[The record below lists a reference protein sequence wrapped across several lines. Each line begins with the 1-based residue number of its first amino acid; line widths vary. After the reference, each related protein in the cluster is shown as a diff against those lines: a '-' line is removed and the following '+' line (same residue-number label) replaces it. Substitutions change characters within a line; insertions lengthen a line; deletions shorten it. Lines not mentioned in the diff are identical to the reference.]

1 MLIDFFSK
9 LPNEADAQEVATELL
24 ADYAFLKEDPDDIL
38 LEGMYR
44 SRFLLELIGNP
55 HLNDIGGVIGIP
67 GFNVQAV
74 AAGKDGESVIVLAF
88 VAVSIHMLN
97 CLWLTIGQLKH
108 VVKLVTDGTINV
120 NLVLADM
127 ASNQDGKL
135 KIKLSKVLNKQT
147 GRETSA
153 PFQFSSLNWNGDTK
167 AYRESICK
175 RGSAIASSIFMAAKA
190 VQGSIEENDK
200 LADIN
205 PRMLLC
211 MFFTSCVLL

>member
-9 LPNEADAQEVATELL
+9 LPNEADAQEVAMELL
-24 ADYAFLKEDPDDIL
+24 ADYALRKEDPDDTSS
-38 LEGMYR
+38 EGMYR
-44 SRFLLELIGNP
+44 SRFLLELIANP
-55 HLNDIGGVIGIP
+55 HLNDIGGFVGIP
-67 GFNVQAV
+67 GVNVQAA
-74 AAGKDGESVIVLAF
+74 AAGKDGESVIVLAS
-88 VAVSIHMLN
+88 VVVNIHMLN
-97 CLWLTIGQLKH
+97 CLWLTIGQLEH
-108 VVKLVTDGTINV
+108 VVKLITDGTINV
-120 NLVLADM
+120 DLVLADM

-135 KIKLSKVLNKQT
+135 KIKLPKVLNKQT
-147 GRETSA
+147 GWEISA

-175 RGSAIASSIFMAAKA
+175 QGSAFASLIFAAVKA

-205 PRMLLC
+205 PHALLC